1 MSLKLTN
8 GGWKGSRSGA
18 STLSTA
24 GWVTCGCGL
33 RAGSQPPPWFT
44 HRELGALVCS
54 CSLLPIS
61 FLTHPAFPSGRLS
74 IPPPPGWLPNVPAI
88 LTFSTDGGRGGESW
102 GCGGEHVPGW
112 GKGWRKVLLGVLPKA
127 EQTSRGYEWAA
138 VFRLPSPP
146 LLFYNSNN
154 QKVAMLR
161 TRVENGKQYFQF
173 KSRVLF

>member
-33 RAGSQPPPWFT
+33 WAGSQPPPWFT

-74 IPPPPGWLPNVPAI
+74 IPPPPPGWLPNVPAI
-88 LTFSTDGGRGGESW
+88 LTFSTDWGVVILGLRG
-102 GCGGEHVPGW
+102 
-112 GKGWRKVLLGVLPKA
+112 
-127 EQTSRGYEWAA
+127 
-138 VFRLPSPP
+138 
-146 LLFYNSNN
+146 
-154 QKVAMLR
+154 
-161 TRVENGKQYFQF
+161 
-173 KSRVLF
+173 